1 MEDLAL
7 IVKRLE
13 VVTEKLEAVGEAGG
27 AGTGAAASQAEKLTI
42 SVTAFDDICGGVFKA
57 FLGEMTNQQCDD
69 LTLIA
74 FPSSRELCQG
84 GWRGPDCGLH
94 PGQGILRPAPV
105 PAGRLQVPAARPR
118 RAGRAAQAH
127 RGLH

>member
-1 MEDLAL
+1 MVGMEDLAL

-57 FLGEMTNQQCDD
+57 FLGEMTNNQQCDD
-69 LTLIA
+69 LTLI
-74 FPSSRELCQG
+74 LCF
-84 GWRGPDCGLH
+84 LY
-94 PGQGILRPAPV
+94 IVL
-105 PAGRLQVPAARPR
+105 
-118 RAGRAAQAH
+118 
-127 RGLH
+127 